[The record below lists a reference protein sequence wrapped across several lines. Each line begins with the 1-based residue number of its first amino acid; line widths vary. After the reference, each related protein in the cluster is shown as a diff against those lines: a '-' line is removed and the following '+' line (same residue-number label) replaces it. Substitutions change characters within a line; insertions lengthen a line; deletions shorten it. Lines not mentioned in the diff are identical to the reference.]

1 MMDRLSREEAGER
14 AILVGISLGNE
25 NEASTRQSLEELRA
39 LADTAGAEVLEEVIQ
54 HRERPDAS
62 FLVGKGKAEE
72 IGTLCRETKADLV
85 IVNRSLTPSQQRNL
99 EELFGCKVIDRTALI
114 LDIFAQ
120 HAHSSEGKTQVELAQ
135 LRYLLP
141 RLTGKGKQLSRLGG
155 GIGTRGPG
163 ETRLEVDRRLIRK
176 RIDHLQKELR
186 KLERVRGLRRQLR
199 TRRKIPTA
207 SLVGYTNA
215 GKSTLLNRLT
225 GADVLV
231 EDRLFSTLDSTSR
244 RIRLKDGKTM
254 VITDTVGFIE
264 NLPHQLVEA
273 FKSTLEEVADSV
285 FLLHVIDAAA
295 EDIPRRI
302 TSVCRVLEEI
312 GADKIHRIDVLNKID
327 RCDEKTIRELTRIYP
342 EALQVSALTGKGIA
356 ELRDELSKLA
366 RQAGSRPAL

>member
-1 MMDRLSREEAGER
+1 MRGETREEAVEEK
-14 AILVGISLGNE
+14 AILLGVCLAGE
-25 NEASTRQSLEELRA
+25 SPESARQSLEELRA
-39 LADTAGAEVLEEVIQ
+39 LADTAGAVVVGEVIQ
-54 HRERPDAS
+54 NREKPDAS

-72 IGTLCRETKADLV
+72 IASLCREEGADLLLV
-85 IVNRSLTPSQQRNL
+85 DRGLTPSQQRNL
-99 EELFGCKVIDRTALI
+99 EELCGCKVIDRTALI

-163 ETRLEVDRRLIRK
+163 ETRLEVDRRVIRR

-186 KLERVRGLRRQLR
+186 KLERIRGLRRRLR
-199 TRRKIPTA
+199 TRRNVFSV

-225 GADVLV
+225 GAGVLV
-231 EDRLFSTLDSTSR
+231 EDRLFSTLDSTTR
-244 RIRLKDGKTM
+244 RIRLEGGDAL

-273 FKSTLEEVADSV
+273 FKSTLEEVAEGDL
-285 FLLHVIDAAA
+285 LLHVIDASA
-295 EDIPRRI
+295 EDITRRVE
-302 TSVCRVLEEI
+302 SVLGVLEEI
-312 GADKIHRIDVLNKID
+312 GAAGLPRLDVLNKID
-327 RCDEKTIRELTRIYP
+327 RCDEERRRELVRRFP
-342 EALQVSALTGKGIA
+342 EALQVSALTGEGIDLLRS
-356 ELRDELSKLA
+356 ELFRNVSLA
-366 RQAGSRPAL
+366 SAARRE